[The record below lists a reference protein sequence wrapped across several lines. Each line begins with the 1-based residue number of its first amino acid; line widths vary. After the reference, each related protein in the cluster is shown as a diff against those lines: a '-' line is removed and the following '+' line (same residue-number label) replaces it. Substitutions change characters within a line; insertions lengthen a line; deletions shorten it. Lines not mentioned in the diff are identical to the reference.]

1 MNMDLYQMV
10 NQILSITRIKKLTL
24 TLFIL
29 GSMVSC
35 TNHDAVQLKVFTNIN
50 GYSFNNLRE
59 LNKFSSMVV
68 KGGKI
73 VAIGNDTILDKFTK
87 SDLIDLEGQTML
99 PGITDAHGHV
109 SSLGYTLMQIDLRDS
124 ESAYQ
129 AAKKIAIYTNQR
141 PFLRWIQGR
150 GWNQVLWPDKK
161 FPNSKILDEL
171 VPNKPIW
178 LERIDGHAGWANTKA
193 LELAGITTNTL
204 SPPGGEIL
212 RDSSGK
218 PTGILIDNAMDLV
231 TKVIPPYDEKELMQA
246 IEIASNHLISL
257 GITSVHDAGVSAREH
272 RIYRALA
279 DKEELLVRLYG
290 MISSTDSELSTIL
303 SEGPVTDEND
313 LYSARSVKVY
323 TDGALG
329 SRGAALL
336 QPYSDRPDHTG
347 LLLTSKQTLRDILE
361 DAVLSGFQVAI
372 HAIGDKGNQLALDE
386 IEWSYSSVGGKELRH
401 RVEHAQVVDLK
412 DIPRFKLLNVIP
424 SMQPTHATSDM
435 NMAED
440 RIGAERLKGAYAWRT
455 FIDQGS
461 RLASGSDFPIEL
473 ANPFYGIHA
482 AVTRQNR
489 QNLPIKGW
497 ISEQS
502 ISITEAIRS
511 FTIDAAW
518 AAHQETTLGSLE
530 VGKWADFIII
540 DRDIFNEPQE
550 SIWKTKVLQTWIA
563 GAVVYQKS

>member
-1 MNMDLYQMV
+1 
-10 NQILSITRIKKLTL
+10 
-24 TLFIL
+24 
-29 GSMVSC
+29 
-35 TNHDAVQLKVFTNIN
+35 
-50 GYSFNNLRE
+50 
-59 LNKFSSMVV
+59 
-68 KGGKI
+68 
-73 VAIGNDTILDKFTK
+73 
-87 SDLIDLEGQTML
+87 
-99 PGITDAHGHV
+99 
-109 SSLGYTLMQIDLRDS
+109 
-124 ESAYQ
+124 
-129 AAKKIAIYTNQR
+129 
-141 PFLRWIQGR
+141 
-150 GWNQVLWPDKK
+150 
-161 FPNSKILDEL
+161 
-171 VPNKPIW
+171 
-178 LERIDGHAGWANTKA
+178 
-193 LELAGITTNTL
+193 
-204 SPPGGEIL
+204 
-212 RDSSGK
+212 
-218 PTGILIDNAMDLV
+218 
-231 TKVIPPYDEKELMQA
+231 
-246 IEIASNHLISL
+246 
-257 GITSVHDAGVSAREH
+257 
-272 RIYRALA
+272 
-279 DKEELLVRLYG
+279 
-290 MISSTDSELSTIL
+290 
-303 SEGPVTDEND
+303 
-313 LYSARSVKVY
+313 
-323 TDGALG
+323 
-329 SRGAALL
+329 
-336 QPYSDRPDHTG
+336 

-401 RVEHAQVVDLK
+401 RVEHAQVVDLE

-530 VGKWADFIII
+530 VGKWADFIIV

-550 SIWKTKVLQTWIA
+550 SIWKTEVLQTWIA
-563 GAVVYQKS
+563 GAVVYQKF